1 MHALLLL
8 AAFAAAFTPS
18 RYLDFEVQPQQIADQ
33 CQAARKRAESQ
44 LQGIA
49 VLPETTRTFE
59 NTPEALETALWDLSD
74 SQSANTFLKYVAVS
88 SSVRSAAHDCE
99 SMLAQFV
106 VDVFTREDLYAAV
119 KQYAAKN
126 EPLAGERARL
136 LDKELLDFE
145 RNGLKLEASKRA
157 RIKDIKKRLVE
168 LELQFGK
175 NLNEVKDFLLVTRQE
190 LDGLPDDYIN
200 RLQRDGDRYKV
211 TLDYPDYFPFMA
223 NARNSDARRRLEHL
237 YNNRARDQNLVILAE
252 VLQLRKKAANL
263 LGYPTHA
270 HYVLED
276 RMAKDPETV
285 RRFIERVQKRVKP
298 LAKEELKVLKA
309 LKAEEEGRKAAKRFH
324 AWDWRYYDNKLKK
337 DKHQLDLEKIKEYF
351 PVDKVTEGLLSIYQE
366 LLGVKF
372 RRVEDAKTWHPDVKL
387 FEITDA
393 QDGSIRG
400 YFYMDLFPRE
410 GKYKHAA
417 AFSLVQGR
425 ALADGSYQPPV
436 SSMVC
441 NFNKLLKHGEH
452 EEVETFFHEFGHIMH
467 QTLTRARYGRFSG
480 TNVSRDFVEAPSQ
493 MLENWVW
500 DAKLLARMTA
510 KPLPDDLLRRMLA
523 AKNVNVG
530 LVTLRQL
537 FFGSIDQLYHTDPP
551 RDTTAAYGRLME
563 RISLIPMSAGVHPEA
578 SFGHLMGYD
587 AGYYGYMWSKVY
599 AEDMASRFQTEGLLN
614 PVTGRR
620 YRELVL
626 EKGSSEDEAK
636 LLRDFLGR
644 EPNEEAFVKSLGL

>member
-8 AAFAAAFTPS
+8 AALAAAFTPS
-18 RYLDFEVQPQQIADQ
+18 RYLDFTVEPAQITDQ
-33 CQAARKRAESQ
+33 CEAARKRAASA

-49 VLPETTRTFE
+49 SLPEVTRTFE
-59 NTPEALETALWDLSD
+59 NTPEALEQTLWDLED

-88 SSVRSAAHDCE
+88 SSVRAAAHDCE
-99 SMLAQFV
+99 SKLAQFGV
-106 VDVFTREDLYAAV
+106 EVFTREDLYKAV
-119 KQYAAKN
+119 NEYAAKK
-126 EPLAGERARL
+126 EELSGERKKL
-136 LDKELLDFE
+136 LEKELLDFK
-145 RNGLKLEASKRA
+145 RNGLQFDAAKRA
-157 RIKDIKKRLVE
+157 EIKRIKQRLVE

-175 NLNEVKDFLLVTRQE
+175 NLNEVKDFLLVTRAE
-190 LDGLPDDYIN
+190 LDGLPEDYIA
-200 RLQRDGDRYKV
+200 RLQREGDKYKV
-211 TLDYPDYFPFMA
+211 TLDYPDYFPFMS

-237 YNNRARDQNLVILAE
+237 YNNRAKDQNLVILAE

-270 HYVLED
+270 HYVLEE
-276 RMAKDPETV
+276 RMAKDPATV
-285 RRFIERVQKRVKP
+285 RKFISRVQAKVKP
-298 LAKEELKVLKA
+298 LAKEELKVLKK
-309 LKAEEEGRKAAKRFH
+309 LKAEEEGAKAAKRLN

-337 DKHQLDLEKIKEYF
+337 ERHQLDLEQIKEYF
-351 PVDKVTEGLLSIYQE
+351 PVDKVTDGLLSIYQE

-372 RRVEDAKTWHPDVKL
+372 RRVEKAKTWHPDVKL

-393 QDGSIRG
+393 HDGTIRG

-417 AFSLVQGR
+417 AFPLVKGR
-425 ALADGSYQPPV
+425 KLADGTYQTPV
-436 SSMVC
+436 AAMVC
-441 NFNKLLKHGEH
+441 NFNKLLKHGDH

-480 TNVSRDFVEAPSQ
+480 TSVARDFVEAPSQ

-500 DAKLLARMTA
+500 DPKLLARMTI
-510 KPLPDDLLRRMLA
+510 KPLPEDLLKRMIA

-530 LVTLRQL
+530 LITLRQL
-537 FFGSIDQLYHTDPP
+537 FFGSIDQLYHSDPP
-551 RDTTAAYGRLME
+551 KDTTKAYARLMQD
-563 RISLIPMSAGVHPEA
+563 ISLIPMSAGVHPEA

-599 AEDMASRFQTEGLLN
+599 AEDMASRFMTEGLLN

-620 YRELVL
+620 YRETIL